1 MRRVWAEATAAY
13 MELYERI
20 YAIEEAADKR
30 MLESDEKPVRVVSLL
45 NLFEV
50 PRTAK

>member
-1 MRRVWAEATAAY
+1 MAAY